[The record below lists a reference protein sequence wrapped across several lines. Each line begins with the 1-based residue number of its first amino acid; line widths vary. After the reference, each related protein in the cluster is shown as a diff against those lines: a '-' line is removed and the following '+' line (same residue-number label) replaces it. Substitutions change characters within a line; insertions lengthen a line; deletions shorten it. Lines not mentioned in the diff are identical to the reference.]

1 MEMKNHSL
9 VLSVKRK
16 FLGNVIYIDIVLLIQ
31 KKNLILV
38 KSVSHNFLSNKV

>member
-1 MEMKNHSL
+1 MKNLIL